1 MDFLQCFNNQFTT
14 SQQLVSHIIK
24 IFTDSIKK
32 IMVFEDS
39 FILWTY
45 FGKCIVIQC
54 LHFYIL
60 FHHHKT

>member
-14 SQQLVSHIIK
+14 SQQLFPQIIK

-45 FGKCIVIQC
+45 FGKCNVIQC

>member
-1 MDFLQCFNNQFTT
+1 MVQAKNDIYDKKKMGENLMDFLQCFNNQFTT

-39 FILWTY
+39 FIL
-45 FGKCIVIQC
+45 
-54 LHFYIL
+54 
-60 FHHHKT
+60 